1 MSYTFSLLPN
11 IETKINNHFNLTIKN
26 TRIGITQCFLIEKE
40 IKIKISLI
48 PSPIYQTCSQ
58 RNENVG
64 MNEFHGSIKFTLRY
78 SSRTWEGP
86 LCAPDSNITR
96 ILISYNSQHAILG
109 MFLNKPLI
117 WRHIASGMFL
127 RMLLAHPPQKRVHL
141 KMSSF
146 LMFFL
151 FCYMLKNP
159 PQTILILESHAKD
172 GGENTRR
179 K

>member
-1 MSYTFSLLPN
+1 M
-11 IETKINNHFNLTIKN
+11 
-26 TRIGITQCFLIEKE
+26 
-40 IKIKISLI
+40 
-48 PSPIYQTCSQ
+48 
-58 RNENVG
+58 G

-86 LCAPDSNITR
+86 LCAPDSNITL
-96 ILISYNSQHAILG
+96 ILMSYNSQHAILG

-117 WRHIASGMFL
+117 RRHIASGMFP